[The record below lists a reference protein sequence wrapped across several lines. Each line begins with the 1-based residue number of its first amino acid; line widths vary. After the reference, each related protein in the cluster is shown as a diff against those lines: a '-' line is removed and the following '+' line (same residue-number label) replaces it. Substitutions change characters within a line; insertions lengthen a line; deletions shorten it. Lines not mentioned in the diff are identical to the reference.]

1 MNSIAKRRAMI
12 RSLIHEHAVH
22 TQEELSRLL
31 AARGIYTTQ
40 TTLSRD
46 ITALGLIKHD
56 GRYHSA
62 DTLPSTRQIASYLQD
77 RILEIKTAG
86 PYLVVIRTST
96 GEAGAVGLQIDRA
109 NWPEAVGTVAGDDTV
124 FIACNDPTAGGRLMQ
139 RLRDIAPD
147 AFS

>member
-1 MNSIAKRRAMI
+1 MSSITKRRTMI

-22 TQEELSRLL
+22 TQEELSHLL
-31 AARGIYTTQ
+31 AAQGIQTTQ

-46 ITALGLIKHD
+46 IAALGLIKQD
-56 GRYHSA
+56 GRYHSSDA
-62 DTLPSTRQIASYLQD
+62 PPTTRQVATYLQN

-86 PYLVVIRTST
+86 PYIVVIRTST

-109 NWPEAVGTVAGDDTV
+109 NWSEAVGTVAGDDTV
-124 FIACNDPTAGGRLMQ
+124 FIACDDPAASGRLMQ
-139 RLRDIAPD
+139 KLRDIAPD